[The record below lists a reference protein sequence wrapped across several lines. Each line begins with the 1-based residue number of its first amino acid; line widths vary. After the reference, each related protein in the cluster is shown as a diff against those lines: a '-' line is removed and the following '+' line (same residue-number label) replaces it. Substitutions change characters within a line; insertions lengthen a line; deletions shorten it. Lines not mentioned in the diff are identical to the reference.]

1 MADDERLVR
10 FELLGQE
17 FSFYT
22 AADEKEMSA
31 ILALVREQIEDG
43 PHLPRGTVPAS
54 KIAMMACLK
63 MASKYIQLEKEF
75 ESYRSDSKSCF
86 SRLTRKIEDN
96 LTGE

>member
-22 AADEKEMSA
+22 AADEKEMAA
-31 ILALVREQIEDG
+31 ILSLVREQIEDG
-43 PHLPRGTVPAS
+43 THFPKGTVPAS

-75 ESYRSDSKSCF
+75 SDYRDDSKSRF

-96 LTGE
+96 LTGK

>member
-1 MADDERLVR
+1 MADDERIVR

-43 PHLPRGTVPAS
+43 PNLPKGTVPAS

-75 ESYRSDSKSCF
+75 EDYRHNSKSCY
-86 SRLTRKIEDN
+86 SRLTKKIEDN
-96 LTGE
+96 LAGE